1 MVHGTTEMLLFLG
14 GGLFFWGRG
23 GREAETDHNNANSI
37 NKLQFFF
44 GGGVSDGLEC
54 WRICQR
60 KEKKRNLLMITT
72 LQSFF
77 FGNTD
82 DNFEKKSIN
91 RRLQQ

>member
-1 MVHGTTEMLLFLG
+1 MLLFLG

-54 WRICQR
+54 WRICQC
-60 KEKKRNLLMITT
+60 KEKKQFVDDYSTAE
-72 LQSFF
+72 FF
-77 FGNTD
+77 LW
-82 DNFEKKSIN
+82 EY
-91 RRLQQ
+91 R